1 MGVTAKCAK
10 QTRGPAKRS
19 RRLAGNET
27 TRSSRRP
34 FDGPVNPIRKRS
46 PEMIWTIAQVLI
58 GAALA
63 YLGFIFI
70 YEFLTTRLRN
80 WSDEGSRAYIYCQ
93 QSETEYRSEERRVGK
108 GVKSM

>member
-1 MGVTAKCAK
+1 MDHLRDD
-10 QTRGPAKRS
+10 RGPLVRGGIQYGPQLRAQGVDKTHQKRS
-19 RRLAGNET
+19 RT
-27 TRSSRRP
+27 TKQG
-34 FDGPVNPIRKRS
+34 D

-80 WSDEGSRAYIYCQ
+80 WSEDQ
-93 QSETEYRSEERRVGK
+93 DD
-108 GVKSM
+108 